1 MGSMPLQKRPQRAPS
16 PLPPCEDIVRSQ
28 LSINQEVG
36 LTNTKLV
43 SALILDF
50 PPSTT
55 VRNKCL
61 LLKPP
66 SMQDFC
72 YTRPKGQRQQHI
84 DI

>member
-36 LTNTKLV
+36 LTNTKFV
-43 SALILDF
+43 CALILDF
-50 PPSTT
+50 PPSRT
-55 VRNKCL
+55 VRNRCL

-66 SMQDFC
+66 SLQYFY
-72 YTRPKGQRQQHI
+72 YTSPKGQGQQHI

>member
-1 MGSMPLQKRPQRAPS
+1 MYGVSALYTRD
-16 PLPPCEDIVRSQ
+16 PLPLLPREDIVRSQ